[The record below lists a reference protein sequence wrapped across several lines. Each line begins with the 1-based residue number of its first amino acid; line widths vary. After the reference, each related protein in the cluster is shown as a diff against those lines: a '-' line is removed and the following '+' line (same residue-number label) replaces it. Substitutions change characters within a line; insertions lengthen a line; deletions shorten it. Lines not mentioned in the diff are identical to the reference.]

1 MKTINIILLGILFVT
16 TAIDLIP
23 MVVDSKLSEFQKY
36 AYVFYLIATISLF
49 FDGEGASAFFW
60 GANALI
66 SYLYGD
72 GGSHKTYFILLGGLC
87 IVWILYVLI
96 FGSSMKM

>member
-1 MKTINIILLGILFVT
+1 
-16 TAIDLIP
+16 
-23 MVVDSKLSEFQKY
+23 MVMDSKLSRFQKY
-36 AYVFYLIATISLF
+36 AYVFYLIASISLF

-60 GANALI
+60 GTNALI

-72 GGSHKTYFILLGGLC
+72 GSSHKTYFILLGILS